1 MSGTVRV
8 GVIGTGIGV
17 AHIDALRQ
25 ISGVAVAAV
34 CSAQEAR
41 AAAVAARFAIPRS
54 TTDYRDLLGD
64 DIDAVVIATPPGL
77 HAPMALAAIAAGK
90 HVFCEKPLGANTA
103 EARRLRDAAGHAGVV
118 HMLNHQQRFAPANVR
133 AKALLDAGYLGD
145 VVIADAYFALNPLD
159 YLRAPVASTS
169 KAGWFT
175 DSAQGGGMLTGSAG
189 PHLVDLLLW
198 YGGPI
203 VAVAARAAVSRT
215 SLQLADGTVAGD
227 ISAEDVF
234 VLLAR
239 FAHGGL
245 ATIRGIPVAY
255 HGGGTAVALH
265 GTAGS
270 LDVGYGRLRGATAA
284 DRDLAELP
292 LPPDLPPE
300 RVGILARFIAAI
312 REGGAA
318 PAPNFADGVR
328 VQAVLDA
335 SVSAAQTDAWVAVAP
350 TD

>member
-1 MSGTVRV
+1 MSGMVRV

-25 ISGVAVAAV
+25 LPGVAVAAV
-34 CSAQEAR
+34 CSAQAAR
-41 AAAVAARFAIPRS
+41 AAAVAARFAIPRA

-90 HVFCEKPLGANTA
+90 HVFCEKPLGANAA
-103 EARRLRDAAGHAGVV
+103 EARGLRDAARRAGVV
-118 HMLNHQQRFAPANVR
+118 HMLDHQQRFAPANAR

-145 VVIADAYFALNPLD
+145 VVVADAYFALNPLD

-175 DSAQGGGMLTGSAG
+175 DSAQGGGILTGSAG

-198 YGGPI
+198 YGGAI
-203 VAVAARAAVSRT
+203 VAVAAQVAVSRT
-215 SLQLADGTVAGD
+215 SLPLVDDTVAGNV
-227 ISAEDVF
+227 SAADVF
-234 VLLAR
+234 VVLAR

-245 ATIRGIPVAY
+245 ATVRGIPVAY
-255 HGGGTAVALH
+255 HGGGTAITLH

-292 LPPDLPPE
+292 LPPELPPE

-312 REGGAA
+312 RDGGAA

-335 SVSAAQTDAWVAVAP
+335 SVSAAQTDAWAAVAP